1 MSSAGE
7 PARASKD
14 SFRAGL
20 KAGVPFALAGGIL
33 SLSFGVLAKEVGLG
47 APAAILMSLIVFA
60 GSAQFAAVG
69 ILAAGGGL
77 PAALLAAALV
87 NARFLPMGVA
97 LAPYLPGGALARAI
111 QGQPVVDAS
120 WALAQDAEGRFDRHY
135 LFGATAVQYATWQT
149 GTVLGALVGTGG
161 IDPQSLGLQAIFPA
175 FFLVL
180 LIEELRQ
187 PGRFGVA
194 LVGAAIALAL
204 VPFTPA
210 GVPVLASSLAA
221 LVGLRRH
228 ARATP

>member
-1 MSSAGE
+1 MSAAGA
-7 PARASKD
+7 ARASRE

-20 KAGVPFALAGGIL
+20 RAGVPYALAGGLL
-33 SLSFGVLAKEVGLG
+33 SLSFGVSAEEVGLG
-47 APAAILMSLIVFA
+47 APAAIVMSLIVFA

-77 PAALLAAALV
+77 APALVAAALV

-97 LAPYLPGGALARAI
+97 LAPYLPGGALARAL

-120 WALAQDAEGRFDRHY
+120 WALAQDAEGRFDRHF

-149 GTVLGALVGTGG
+149 GTVVGALVGTGG
-161 IDPQSLGLQAIFPA
+161 IDPEALGLPAVFPA

-180 LIEELRQ
+180 LIEEVKQ
-187 PGRFGVA
+187 PGKLGVGF
-194 LVGAAIALAL
+194 LGAAIALMA

-210 GVPVLASSLAA
+210 GVPVLTASLAA
-221 LVGLRRH
+221 LVGLRRRAE
-228 ARATP
+228 ARA